1 MKHFT
6 FEELEHSA
14 IADALHIDNY
24 ANEKVRANLRRLV
37 DEVLDPARELLG
49 IPITVNSGFRCPS
62 LNRAV
67 GGAKRSYHL
76 YGRAADLNAGSRAD
90 NRRLLQI
97 LRTLPHT
104 ELIDEHS
111 STWIHVA
118 L

>member
-14 IADALHIDNY
+14 IADALHIDNH

-37 DEVLDPARELLG
+37 DEVLDPARELL
-49 IPITVNSGFRCPS
+49 
-62 LNRAV
+62 
-67 GGAKRSYHL
+67 
-76 YGRAADLNAGSRAD
+76 GRAADLNAGSRAD

>member
-14 IADALHIDNY
+14 IADALHIDNH

-49 IPITVNSGFRCPS
+49 MPITVNSGFRCPS

-111 STWIHVA
+111 SLWAISSQ
-118 L
+118 

>member
-6 FEELEHSA
+6 FEELEHSD
-14 IADALHIDNY
+14 IADALHIDNH

-37 DEVLDPARELLG
+37 DA
-49 IPITVNSGFRCPS
+49 ITVNSGFRCPS